1 MANCELFGIS
11 SATCTVVVLLTFSE
25 RTVVSRGRVLRY
37 ISVNEA
43 KFSNPKIAPSA
54 ESTNYLL
61 APKRVLGP
69 LLSELLTGM
78 TVGLCLG
85 RPCLF

>member
-11 SATCTVVVLLTFSE
+11 SATCTVVVLLTFSK
-25 RTVVSRGRVLRY
+25 RTVASRGRVLGF

-54 ESTNYLL
+54 ESINYFLG
-61 APKRVLGP
+61 PRRVLGP
-69 LLSELLTGM
+69 LLSEPLTGM

-85 RPCLF
+85 WPCFF